1 MSGGG
6 LSINIRYNV
15 LLLYWKYTIPD
26 TKYVVLS
33 VETNARYVVLSVET
47 NARYVVL
54 SVETNARYVGYSS
67 LVGDIILKRF
77 MK

>member
-1 MSGGG
+1 
-6 LSINIRYNV
+6 
-15 LLLYWKYTIPD
+15 
-26 TKYVVLS
+26 VVLS